1 MVATDLNPRALDLA
15 RITFALNGID
25 GRPAARQTCT
35 QPVAGERFDL
45 VTANPPYV
53 MSPPD
58 RTPG

>member
-15 RITFALNGID
+15 RITFALNRTAVDLRLGD
-25 GRPAARQTCT
+25 LY

-58 RTPG
+58 